1 MSIGKTLGHYRVVQE
16 LGRGGIGRSLEGA
29 GHPLR
34 PHRGDQ
40 EGQGAAQRALQAGR
54 GLDYRAVGGRIELE
68 SG

>member
-16 LGRGGIGRSLEGA
+16 LGRGGIGRSVEGA
-29 GHPLR
+29 GRAPG
-34 PHRGDQ
+34 PHGGDQ

-54 GLDYRAVGGRIELE
+54 GLDYRAVGGRIEFE